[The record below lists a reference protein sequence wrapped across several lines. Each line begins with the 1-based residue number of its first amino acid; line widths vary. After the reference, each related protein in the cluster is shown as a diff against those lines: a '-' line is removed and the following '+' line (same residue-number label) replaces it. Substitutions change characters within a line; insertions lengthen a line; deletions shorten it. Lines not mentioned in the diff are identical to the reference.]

1 MALAVLTKASL
12 VKRVRK
18 RAGKVMEGHLNV
30 EIDLVC
36 GTWEMVKINC
46 DIVKSSKIMG
56 FGIDI
61 DGYRWIYIYIYG

>member
-1 MALAVLTKASL
+1 
-12 VKRVRK
+12 
-18 RAGKVMEGHLNV
+18 MEGHLNV

-61 DGYRWIYIYIYG
+61 DGYRWIYIYG